1 MSKAK
6 SDEIRE
12 ILDRDS
18 SAYAV
23 LQFDKGLGFYLN
35 FNAKN
40 QFFKD
45 ALHTRLRA
53 LVQKLDQ
60 EAVTSTILDSAVN

>member
-1 MSKAK
+1 MSAAK
-6 SDEIRE
+6 TDEIRK

-23 LQFDKGLGFYLN
+23 FQFDKDLGFHLD

-60 EAVTSTILDSAVN
+60 EAVISTIIDSTVN